1 MAVPLDRQRDAIR
14 YVIDNNSGPADVEA
28 LEAAA
33 LTIGVL
39 QRDPVA
45 AKAFFRFLLSP
56 ETISAVFREFPEARI
71 ASIS

>member
-1 MAVPLDRQRDAIR
+1 MAIPLQRQLAAIEGA
-14 YVIDNNSGPADVEA
+14 VNGDIFDKEA
-28 LEAAA
+28 LQAAA

>member
-1 MAVPLDRQRDAIR
+1 MAVPLDQQISAIEGAINGEIFDKDA
-14 YVIDNNSGPADVEA
+14 
-28 LEAAA
+28 LKAAA

-56 ETISAVFREFPEARI
+56 ETVSAVFREFPEARVV
-71 ASIS
+71 SVT